1 MQTTKRYFKI
11 FVYLGSCLLLFVFTN
26 ACEILS
32 KEGLHAPEVLAQKSQ
47 AIDDNGR
54 TYDGKL
60 IVYQSRQK
68 VTCDNRSTAEITI
81 ENDKILNSFRIL
93 KNVPSSNGTCY
104 EEIEQNASVEAFEV
118 SHLAAYDGKIND
130 KVLQLGEVL
139 LDNSHT
145 QIVCKMRPITLL
157 DNMLSGAV
165 VMDTPQPLLWASRLD
180 FLQRSEKTKF
190 MFDRPPPGQLVQTRT
205 SLEFRT
211 AMASTLVSPGI
222 YQLLHIKI
230 SRSYDQAM
238 SPSLDYGKKIYD
250 GTFQYFYADYNQSP
264 VFGVSL
270 GAMPA
275 TCFVNNIDLSRVHI
289 DLDSNYDFT
298 QSVIEMI
305 QH

>member
-1 MQTTKRYFKI
+1 MQTSKRYLKI
-11 FVYLGSCLLLFVFTN
+11 FLSLASCLLLFVFTN

-32 KEGLHAPEVLAQKSQ
+32 KEGLHDPEVLALKSK
-47 AIDDNGR
+47 ATVDNGR

-68 VTCDNRSTAEITI
+68 VSCDNKSTPEITI
-81 ENDKILNSFRIL
+81 ENDKIQNSFRIL
-93 KNVPSSNGTCY
+93 KNVPSLNGSCY
-104 EEIEQNASVEAFEV
+104 EEIEQNAPVEAFEV

-130 KVLQLGEVL
+130 KVLQLGEVQ
-139 LDNSHT
+139 LDNSRT

-165 VMDTPQPLLWASRLD
+165 VMDTPQTLLWTSRLD
-180 FLQRSEKTKF
+180 FIQRSEKTKF

-211 AMASTLVSPGI
+211 AMASTLVSPGV
-222 YQLLHIKI
+222 YQILHIKI
-230 SRSYDQAM
+230 DRSYDQAM
-238 SPSLDYGKKIYD
+238 SPSIDYGKKIYD
-250 GTFQYFYADYNQSP
+250 GTFQYFYADYNGAG
-264 VFGVSL
+264 FGVSL

-275 TCFVNNIDLSRVHI
+275 TCFVNDIDLSRVHI

-298 QSVIEMI
+298 QSVIEMV
-305 QH
+305 QPK